1 MAASTQ
7 RKTALQLRGRKRNVT
22 PQGKARARPLKASRV
37 MQEQIVAGDIVRF
50 KGGGSSMTVQ
60 KIERNEALCVFS
72 LGGEQRLRLEVLE
85 KASDEPHWWDQDRK

>member
-1 MAASTQ
+1 
-7 RKTALQLRGRKRNVT
+7 
-22 PQGKARARPLKASRV
+22 
-37 MQEQIVAGDIVRF
+37 MQEQIVVGDIVRF

-85 KASDEPHWWDQDRK
+85 KAPDERHWWDQDRK